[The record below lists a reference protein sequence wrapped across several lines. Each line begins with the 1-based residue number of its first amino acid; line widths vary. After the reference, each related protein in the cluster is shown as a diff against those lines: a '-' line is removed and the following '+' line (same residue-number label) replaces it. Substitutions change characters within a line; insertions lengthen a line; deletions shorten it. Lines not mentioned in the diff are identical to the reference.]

1 MVALFNAT
9 VILIVLAIC
18 FLAITLFALVSMFI
32 MRGRE
37 QNREEVRAVE
47 DVVAELDKS
56 LDAAITEI
64 NKMGALVQKDI
75 TDKHNEILFLYNLIL
90 DKHKEIENVK
100 DGDIISE
107 MVEQYLQTHSAQLQ
121 LLAEENAILNS
132 TPEIIEVEVEEVKK
146 ERKRPV
152 FTNPKHEEIWNRR
165 ELGQTNAEIAK
176 DMNIGQG
183 EVKLILDLADRAS

>member
-1 MVALFNAT
+1 M
-9 VILIVLAIC
+9 C
-18 FLAITLFALVSMFI
+18 FLTITLFALVSMFI
-32 MRGRE
+32 LRGKE
-37 QNREEVRAVE
+37 QNREEVRAVA

-56 LDAAITEI
+56 LDAAISEI
-64 NKMGALVQKDI
+64 NKMGSLVQKDI

-90 DKHKEIENVK
+90 DKQKEIENVK

-121 LLAEENAILNS
+121 LLTDENKNITA
-132 TPEIIEVEVEEVKK
+132 PEIVEAEEVEEVKK
-146 ERKRPV
+146 ARKRPV

>member
-1 MVALFNAT
+1 
-9 VILIVLAIC
+9 
-18 FLAITLFALVSMFI
+18 MFI
-32 MRGRE
+32 LRSRE
-37 QNREEVRAVE
+37 QNREEVRAVA

-56 LDAAITEI
+56 LDAAIIEI
-64 NKMGALVQKDI
+64 NKMGSLVQKDI

-90 DKHKEIENVK
+90 DKQKEIEHVK
-100 DGDIISE
+100 DGEIISE

-121 LLAEENAILNS
+121 LLAEENATINS
-132 TPEIIEVEVEEVKK
+132 TPEINNVEEVEEVKK

-165 ELGQTNAEIAK
+165 ELGQSNAEIAK